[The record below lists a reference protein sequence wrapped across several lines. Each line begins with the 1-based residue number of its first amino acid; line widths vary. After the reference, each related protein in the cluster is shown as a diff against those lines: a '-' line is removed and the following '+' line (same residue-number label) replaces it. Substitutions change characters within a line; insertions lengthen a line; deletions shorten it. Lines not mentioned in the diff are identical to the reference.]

1 MRRDSTG
8 CASSSRSDLLSWRT
22 NDFVKFRVCVTQTGN
37 QNTVRPLD
45 CKPVSVRVFFFF
57 FPSRTITAM
66 LSWTPR
72 SSSSSSSR
80 TSLLLSCSP
89 TPTRRAT
96 SCWGQWACEFA
107 TYILSAFCFCQ
118 YLTSLDTCYLFLS
131 PWKCLQIHI
140 HMCAVLLFWDMR
152 SYLTGA
158 TFGQKGPD
166 FEEFDKVFISTQT
179 MLCSVYRADFTVC
192 VSVSLCFPGACV
204 SMPSSNSLTRT
215 RTGSWA
221 LMSFSTAWNLAS
233 IHQRRVSWA
242 GRFSDFK
249 EGRWN
254 WNEPNQTLTQI
265 TRDWKLLT

>member
-1 MRRDSTG
+1 MFDLEIWYLSTR
-8 CASSSRSDLLSWRT
+8 CEKRQYRLCFEQS
-22 NDFVKFRVCVTQTGN
+22 VCVTQTGN
-37 QNTVRPLD
+37 QNTVRPVD
-45 CKPVSVRVFFFF
+45 CKPVSVLFFFF
-57 FPSRTITAM
+57 SSRTITAM

-80 TSLLLSCSP
+80 TSLSLSCSP

-96 SCWGQWACEFA
+96 SCSGQWTCEFA
-107 TYILSAFCFCQ
+107 TYSALNAFCFCQ
-118 YLTSLDTCYLFLS
+118 YLTSLDTRYLFL
-131 PWKCLQIHI
+131 PLWKCLRIHI
-140 HMCAVLLFWDMR
+140 HMCAVLLFWDTR

-166 FEEFDKVFISTQT
+166 SYKMVISTRT

-192 VSVSLCFPGACV
+192 VSASLCFPGACA
-204 SMPSSNSLTRT
+204 SMPSSSSLTRT

-221 LMSFSTAWNLAS
+221 SMSFSTAWNLDS
-233 IHQRRVSWA
+233 IHQRRVSWS

-254 WNEPNQTLTQI
+254 WNEPNQT
-265 TRDWKLLT
+265 